1 MAPDYYDSQGILDPE
16 TFDDMRRELEEIM
29 NRMKSYDRT
38 VPLSQVMEDQQR
50 AEDLYNQ
57 LISTIDYILE

>member
-29 NRMKSYDRT
+29 NRMKSYDCT
-38 VPLSQVMEDQQR
+38 EQGGQTE
-50 AEDLYNQ
+50 
-57 LISTIDYILE
+57 